1 MRRATRTCLPSATP
15 CSILVSSHPMSE
27 ATLVRL
33 LVFRV
38 GNLVCAAEVD
48 AVREILPRLP
58 TTRIPGAPPVVAGLV
73 NVRGTLVTVVE
84 GWRALGLPAPPTP
97 PTPAPPATA
106 PSSSLEVAAGSTI
119 ILELGGDAAGAAGAA
134 AGGAEKENGLHRL
147 IGFTVDEVLDMLA
160 AGENTLEDRHELPGV
175 DPTLVRAVGRR
186 NGDVFIVLDV
196 AALLGPILT
205 S

>member
-1 MRRATRTCLPSATP
+1 MTDGS
-15 CSILVSSHPMSE
+15 LVS
-27 ATLVRL
+27 ARL

-38 GNLVCAAEVD
+38 GAQACAAEVD
-48 AVREILPRLP
+48 QVREILPRLP

-97 PTPAPPATA
+97 PPPATA
-106 PSSSLEVAAGSTI
+106 PSSSLEVAAGSTLL
-119 ILELGGDAAGAAGAA
+119 LEVGGN
-134 AGGAEKENGLHRL
+134 AGGGGGGVGGEGAEGAEGENGSHRL

>member
-1 MRRATRTCLPSATP
+1 MTDGS
-15 CSILVSSHPMSE
+15 LVS
-27 ATLVRL
+27 ARL

-38 GNLVCAAEVD
+38 GTLACAAEVD
-48 AVREILPRLP
+48 QVREILPRLP

-84 GWRALGLPAPPTP
+84 GWRALGLPPLSPTP
-97 PTPAPPATA
+97 SPEAGAT
-106 PSSSLEVAAGSTI
+106 GSTL
-119 ILELGGDAAGAAGAA
+119 ILEMGKREDAGNGEGAGR
-134 AGGAEKENGLHRL
+134 KL

-160 AGENTLEDRHELPGV
+160 VGETTLEERKGLPGV

-186 NGDVFIVLDV
+186 NGELFIVLDV

>member
-1 MRRATRTCLPSATP
+1 MAQICLLSLTP
-15 CSILVSSHPMSE
+15 CSILASSHPMTEGS
-27 ATLVRL
+27 LVSARL

-38 GNLVCAAEVD
+38 GTLACAADVD
-48 AVREILPRLP
+48 QVREILPRLP

-84 GWRALGLPAPPTP
+84 GWRALGLPPLSPTP
-97 PTPAPPATA
+97 SPEAGTT
-106 PSSSLEVAAGSTI
+106 GSTI
-119 ILELGGDAAGAAGAA
+119 ILELGKAEDAANGGGGGGGGGAGA
-134 AGGAEKENGLHRL
+134 GRKL
-147 IGFTVDEVLDMLA
+147 IGFTVDEVMDMLA
-160 AGENTLEDRHELPGV
+160 GGETTLEDRQGLPGI

-186 NGDVFIVLDV
+186 NGELFIVLDV

>member
-1 MRRATRTCLPSATP
+1 MNEGTLGSA
-15 CSILVSSHPMSE
+15 
-27 ATLVRL
+27 RL

-38 GNLVCAAEVD
+38 GTLACAAEVD
-48 AVREILPRLP
+48 FVREILPRLP
-58 TTRIPGAPPVVAGLV
+58 TTRIPGAPAVVAGLV

-84 GWRALGLPAPPTP
+84 GWRALGQLPPPTDV
-97 PTPAPPATA
+97 TTA
-106 PSSSLEVAAGSTI
+106 EESQGSTLILEVAGGGSGKGREAAT
-119 ILELGGDAAGAAGAA
+119 GGDADNGAH
-134 AGGAEKENGLHRL
+134 KL

-160 AGENTLEDRHELPGV
+160 GGETALEDRQGLPGV

-186 NGDVFIVLDV
+186 KGGELVVVLDV

>member
-1 MRRATRTCLPSATP
+1 MTDGS
-15 CSILVSSHPMSE
+15 LVS
-27 ATLVRL
+27 ARL

-38 GNLVCAAEVD
+38 GTLACAAEVD
-48 AVREILPRLP
+48 QVREILPRLP

-84 GWRALGLPAPPTP
+84 GWRALGLPSLSPTP
-97 PTPAPPATA
+97 SPEAGAT
-106 PSSSLEVAAGSTI
+106 GSTL
-119 ILELGGDAAGAAGAA
+119 ILEMGKGEDAGNGEGAGR
-134 AGGAEKENGLHRL
+134 KL

-160 AGENTLEDRHELPGV
+160 VGETTLEERKGLPGV

-186 NGDVFIVLDV
+186 NGELFIVLDV

>member
-1 MRRATRTCLPSATP
+1 MTEGS
-15 CSILVSSHPMSE
+15 LVS
-27 ATLVRL
+27 ARL

-38 GNLVCAAEVD
+38 GTLACAVD
-48 AVREILPRLP
+48 VDQVREILPRLP

-84 GWRALGLPAPPTP
+84 GWRALGLPPLSPTP
-97 PTPAPPATA
+97 SPEAGTT
-106 PSSSLEVAAGSTI
+106 GSTI
-119 ILELGGDAAGAAGAA
+119 ILELGKAEDAASGSQQAHGGGAAR
-134 AGGAEKENGLHRL
+134 KL
-147 IGFTVDEVLDMLA
+147 IGFTVDEVMDMLA
-160 AGENTLEDRHELPGV
+160 VGETTTLEDRQGLPGI

-186 NGDVFIVLDV
+186 DGELFIVLDV

>member
-1 MRRATRTCLPSATP
+1 MTDGS
-15 CSILVSSHPMSE
+15 LVP
-27 ATLVRL
+27 ARL

-38 GNLVCAAEVD
+38 GTLACAAEVD
-48 AVREILPRLP
+48 QVREILPRLP

-134 AGGAEKENGLHRL
+134 GGAGGGAEKEDGLHRL

-160 AGENTLEDRHELPGV
+160 AGENTLEDRHDLPGV

>member
-1 MRRATRTCLPSATP
+1 MTDGS
-15 CSILVSSHPMSE
+15 LVS
-27 ATLVRL
+27 ARL

-38 GNLVCAAEVD
+38 GALVCAAEVD
-48 AVREILPRLP
+48 QVREILPRLP

-84 GWRALGLPAPPTP
+84 GWRALGLPPLSPTP
-97 PTPAPPATA
+97 SPDADV
-106 PSSSLEVAAGSTI
+106 SGSTI
-119 ILELGGDAAGAAGAA
+119 ILEMGKGEEAGNGG
-134 AGGAEKENGLHRL
+134 GGGGGEARKKL
-147 IGFTVDEVLDMLA
+147 IGFTVDEVMDMLA
-160 AGENTLEDRHELPGV
+160 SAETTLEDRKGLPGV

-186 NGDVFIVLDV
+186 NGELFIVLDV

>member
-1 MRRATRTCLPSATP
+1 MTEGSLASA
-15 CSILVSSHPMSE
+15 
-27 ATLVRL
+27 RL

-38 GNLVCAAEVD
+38 GTLACAADVD
-48 AVREILPRLP
+48 QVREILPRLP

-84 GWRALGLPAPPTP
+84 GWRALGLPPLSPTP
-97 PTPAPPATA
+97 SPEAGTT
-106 PSSSLEVAAGSTI
+106 GSTI
-119 ILELGGDAAGAAGAA
+119 ILELGKAKDADGGQQGHGGAAGA
-134 AGGAEKENGLHRL
+134 GRKL
-147 IGFTVDEVLDMLA
+147 IGFTVDEVMDMLA
-160 AGENTLEDRHELPGV
+160 GGETTLEDRQGLPGI

-186 NGDVFIVLDV
+186 NGELFIVLDV

>member
-1 MRRATRTCLPSATP
+1 MNDGSLATA
-15 CSILVSSHPMSE
+15 
-27 ATLVRL
+27 RL

-38 GNLVCAAEVD
+38 GTLACAAEVD
-48 AVREILPRLP
+48 QVREILPRLP

-84 GWRALGLPAPPTP
+84 GWRALGQAPPSASPETP
-97 PTPAPPATA
+97 VTSAAP
-106 PSSSLEVAAGSTI
+106 GSTI
-119 ILELGGDAAGAAGAA
+119 ILELARRDADNGG
-134 AGGAEKENGLHRL
+134 GGGGGGSTRKL
-147 IGFTVDEVLDMLA
+147 IGFTVDEVTDLLA
-160 AGENTLEDRHELPGV
+160 GGNATLEGRDRLPGV

-186 NGDVFIVLDV
+186 HGEVFIVLNV

>member
-1 MRRATRTCLPSATP
+1 MTDGS
-15 CSILVSSHPMSE
+15 LVS
-27 ATLVRL
+27 ARL

-38 GNLVCAAEVD
+38 GTLACAADVD
-48 AVREILPRLP
+48 QVREILPRLP

-84 GWRALGLPAPPTP
+84 GWRALGLPPLSPP
-97 PTPAPPATA
+97 
-106 PSSSLEVAAGSTI
+106 PSPDAGETGSTI
-119 ILELGGDAAGAAGAA
+119 ILEVGKAEDAGHEG
-134 AGGAEKENGLHRL
+134 GGARKL
-147 IGFTVDEVLDMLA
+147 IGFTVDEVMDMLA
-160 AGENTLEDRHELPGV
+160 VGETTLEDRKGLPGV

-186 NGDVFIVLDV
+186 NGELFIVLDV